1 VAQFRS
7 FLESFMATLSKTAA
21 LLALALAAG
30 FGTSQLLAASKPAA
44 QKAATQTISTLD
56 GKFTFNL
63 PKAYTADALP
73 TGSEAD
79 GTAGTRGTM
88 YANQATKSVVIVA
101 ETVRNDGVTIQ
112 DNDPQ
117 FLDGAVAGFVK
128 DQSAALPDFK
138 KQAEKK
144 LTSKGLGL
152 RQVDSTATMG
162 GGKTLNSTFLAGSGN
177 HLLVIQAISRADDE
191 AGHAVLVKQITGGK

>member
-1 VAQFRS
+1 
-7 FLESFMATLSKTAA
+7 MATLSKTAA
-21 LLALALAAG
+21 LLALALTVGLSA
-30 FGTSQLLAASKPAA
+30 SQVFAASKPAA
-44 QKAATQTISTLD
+44 QKAATQTLSTLG

-63 PKAYTADALP
+63 PKDYVGDALP
-73 TGSEAD
+73 TGNEAD
-79 GTAGTRGTM
+79 GTAGTSGTM

-101 ETVRNDGVTIQ
+101 ETARNDGVIIK

-144 LTSKGLGL
+144 LTVKGLGL

-162 GGKTLNSTFLAGSGN
+162 GGKTLNSTFLAGSGD
-177 HLLVIQAISRADDE
+177 HLLVIQAISRADDVK
-191 AGHAVLVKQITGGK
+191 GHEVLVKQITGGK

>member
-1 VAQFRS
+1 
-7 FLESFMATLSKTAA
+7 MATLSKTAA
-21 LLALALAAG
+21 LLALALTVGFGASPVFAAG
-30 FGTSQLLAASKPAA
+30 KPAA
-44 QKAATQTISTLD
+44 QKAATQSISTLD

-63 PKAYTADALP
+63 PKDYVGDALP
-73 TGSEAD
+73 TGNEAD
-79 GTAGTRGTM
+79 GTAGTSGTM

-101 ETVRNDGVTIQ
+101 ETARNDGITIK

-117 FLDGAVAGFVK
+117 FLDGAVTGFVK

-144 LTSKGLGL
+144 LTIKGLGL

-177 HLLVIQAISRADDE
+177 HLLVIQAISRADDVK
-191 AGHAVLVKQITGGK
+191 GHEVLVKQITGGK

>member
-1 VAQFRS
+1 
-7 FLESFMATLSKTAA
+7 MATLSKTAA
-21 LLALALAAG
+21 LLALALTVG
-30 FGTSQLLAASKPAA
+30 FSASQVFAASKPAA
-44 QKAATQTISTLD
+44 QKAATQTLSTLG
-56 GKFTFNL
+56 GKFTVNL
-63 PKAYTADALP
+63 PKDYVGDALP

-79 GTAGTRGTM
+79 GTAGTSGTM

-101 ETVRNDGVTIQ
+101 ETARNDGVIIK

-138 KQAEKK
+138 KLAEKK
-144 LTSKGLGL
+144 LTIKGLGL

-177 HLLVIQAISRADDE
+177 HLLVIQAISRADDVK
-191 AGHAVLVKQITGGK
+191 GHEVLVKQITGGK